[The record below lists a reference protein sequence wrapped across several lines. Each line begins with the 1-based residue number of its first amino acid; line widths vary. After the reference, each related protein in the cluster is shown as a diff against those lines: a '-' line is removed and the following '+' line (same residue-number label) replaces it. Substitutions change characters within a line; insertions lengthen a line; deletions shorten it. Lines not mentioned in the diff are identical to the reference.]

1 MTLVLTILMLVLSN
15 VTKKKKGLPNVVM
28 VLSCDIC
35 TANLMFEPS
44 NVTQHR
50 ESSNVTIVQSYVMLV

>member
-15 VTKKKKGLPNVVM
+15 VTKKKGLPNVVM
-28 VLSCDIC
+28 VLSCDIS
-35 TANLMFEPS
+35 TANLMLEPS